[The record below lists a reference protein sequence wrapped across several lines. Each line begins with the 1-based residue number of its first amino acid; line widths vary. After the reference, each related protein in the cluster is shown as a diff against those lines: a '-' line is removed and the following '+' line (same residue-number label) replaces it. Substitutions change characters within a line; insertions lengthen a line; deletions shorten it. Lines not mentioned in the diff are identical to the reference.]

1 MIKLQTLVNESWQ
14 FFLVFLII
22 SVVLVI
28 TQRQQ
33 IYYPRV
39 YNTAD
44 KKIIKFTQP
53 IHYNIGNDKQT
64 AYLYPAKK
72 EPENVWILVGG
83 NASLALQ
90 WLYLLQHID
99 LPNTSFLLVDYPG
112 YGLNQGYPNE
122 KDNTTAIK
130 EAYLAMTKELKISP
144 NIFLLGHSLGSAV
157 AVNAARQIKPKALV
171 LLSPFTSIYDMA
183 KRSITTPWAWLL
195 KDFIWDKYESD
206 KKLSKLAKTNPEM
219 QVYILH
225 GNKDNIV
232 PVSMGRIL
240 ANKNKGWVKYKELNG
255 IGHQVPFDAQQ
266 AVIKLITTITE
277 NSK

>member
-1 MIKLQTLVNESWQ
+1 
-14 FFLVFLII
+14 
-22 SVVLVI
+22 
-28 TQRQQ
+28 
-33 IYYPRV
+33 
-39 YNTAD
+39 
-44 KKIIKFTQP
+44 
-53 IHYNIGNDKQT
+53 
-64 AYLYPAKK
+64 
-72 EPENVWILVGG
+72 
-83 NASLALQ
+83 
-90 WLYLLQHID
+90 
-99 LPNTSFLLVDYPG
+99 
-112 YGLNQGYPNE
+112 
-122 KDNTTAIK
+122 
-130 EAYLAMTKELKISP
+130 
-144 NIFLLGHSLGSAV
+144 
-157 AVNAARQIKPKALV
+157 
-171 LLSPFTSIYDMA
+171 MA

-206 KKLSKLAKTNPEM
+206 KKLSKLAKTNPKM